1 MIKIY
6 HNKLCSKSCAALDLL
21 MSKHVEFN
29 MQEYINDVP
38 SKDEMKNLLAILKMK
53 PLQLIRHHETIFQEN
68 FKDLILTDNEWIDVM
83 LQHPILIERP
93 IVVKNGQA
101 VIGRPIENIIKLL
114 QEF

>member
-1 MIKIY
+1 
-6 HNKLCSKSCAALDLL
+6 
-21 MSKHVEFN
+21 
-29 MQEYINDVP
+29 
-38 SKDEMKNLLAILKMK
+38 MKNLLTILKMK
-53 PLQLIRHHETIFQEN
+53 PLQLMRHHEPIFQEN

-83 LQHPILIERP
+83 LQYPILIERP

>member
-1 MIKIY
+1 M
-6 HNKLCSKSCAALDLL
+6 
-21 MSKHVEFN
+21 
-29 MQEYINDVP
+29 
-38 SKDEMKNLLAILKMK
+38 
-53 PLQLIRHHETIFQEN
+53 RHHEPIFQEN

-83 LQHPILIERP
+83 LQYPILIERP